1 MCYRSS
7 PGKGSTP
14 DAVMISDKYAI
25 RGAFRVVPIMI
36 KDLRSGR

>member
-1 MCYRSS
+1 
-7 PGKGSTP
+7 
-14 DAVMISDKYAI
+14 MISDKYAI